1 MSEPLTG
8 NYLLSDYFTFDLKLS
23 VINWRVSL
31 EEASVE
37 FRVSLEVASVDMTL
51 FPEERS
57 LTMLPA

>member
-23 VINWRVSL
+23 VIIWRVSL
-31 EEASVE
+31 EE
-37 FRVSLEVASVDMTL
+37 ASVDMTL

-57 LTMLPA
+57 LKLLPA